1 MDQSNR
7 GSYRK
12 EETPLQA
19 FYHSCLGKLVIF
31 GGLLVV
37 LFFVAVM
44 TKPTEDE
51 MMMEMTDNVLQCLE
65 ANDSIRGDG
74 LDDQVNNLGNVFSK
88 ADTAKINKDLIQSYV
103 KNNRLEVYNHSWF
116 RTAYVYNNIH
126 TQGVRIGYGFFGL
139 VYPTVTY
146 SDLLLNVGPMQKK
159 YNDGV
164 IRSTIVNTH
173 DLGSNPN
180 VKEYH
185 YKGDP
190 DQ

>member
-1 MDQSNR
+1 M
-7 GSYRK
+7 
-12 EETPLQA
+12 
-19 FYHSCLGKLVIF
+19 
-31 GGLLVV
+31 LVV
-37 LFFVAVM
+37 NMIGL
-44 TKPTEDE
+44 TEQE
-51 MMMEMTDNVLQCLE
+51 LSCIQMFL
-65 ANDSIRGDG
+65 
-74 LDDQVNNLGNVFSK
+74 SK
-88 ADTAKINKDLIQSYV
+88 TSMWVQSMSLTILLLPMYFMSGPRV
-103 KNNRLEVYNHSWF
+103 VYRLEIYNHSWF

-180 VKEYH
+180 VKPYH
-185 YKGDP
+185 YQGDP

>member
-51 MMMEMTDNVLQCLE
+51 MMMEMTVDKAPITALLTVVSSPLSIPLIQMNRKAIWIICIVCGVILSLPLNTNWSINRNPSRGGTGIRLNTARPRFIC
-65 ANDSIRGDG
+65 ASIRNSRCTYMSVG
-74 LDDQVNNLGNVFSK
+74 
-88 ADTAKINKDLIQSYV
+88 A
-103 KNNRLEVYNHSWF
+103 W
-116 RTAYVYNNIH
+116 AYA
-126 TQGVRIGYGFFGL
+126 L
-139 VYPTVTY
+139 
-146 SDLLLNVGPMQKK
+146 K
-159 YNDGV
+159 
-164 IRSTIVNTH
+164 
-173 DLGSNPN
+173 
-180 VKEYH
+180 
-185 YKGDP
+185 
-190 DQ
+190 